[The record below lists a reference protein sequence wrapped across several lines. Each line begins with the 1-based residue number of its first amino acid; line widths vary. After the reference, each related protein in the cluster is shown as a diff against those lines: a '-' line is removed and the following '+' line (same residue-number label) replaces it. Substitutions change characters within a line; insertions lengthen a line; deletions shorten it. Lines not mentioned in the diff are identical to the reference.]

1 MFERVSSWP
10 TMPVLPRRSS
20 VLCVVFLLVVLF
32 WFWLS
37 QTENTTAKAPSVD
50 SASLAASPGLSA
62 TSRAND
68 LDDLCQE
75 ILSATLGDETPLPFK
90 SRSCV
95 HLKPGES
102 AVIGFWQISKDTNGL
117 AVITPELRSD
127 GTMKIEARLLK
138 VSDAVASDKAVRDLF
153 PAPFDVEQSG
163 AMKQEAVKAA
173 LDHLSASGGADLVS
187 MPSILTLPGRKATLQ
202 VGQLEPGSTDPFGGM
217 QHAIELQINPGVPG
231 ADGGLDL
238 DLGLS
243 VK

>member
-1 MFERVSSWP
+1 
-10 TMPVLPRRSS
+10 MPVLPRRSS
-20 VLCVVFLLVVLF
+20 VACVLFLLAVLF
-32 WFWLS
+32 WFWRS
-37 QTENTTAKAPSVD
+37 QTENAAAKAPNAGPES
-50 SASLAASPGLSA
+50 SAASPALSV
-62 TSRAND
+62 TSQASD
-68 LDDLCQE
+68 LDNLYHE

-90 SRSCV
+90 SRSRV

-117 AVITPELRSD
+117 AVITPELKSD
-127 GTMKIEARLLK
+127 GTMKFEASLMK

-153 PAPFDVEQSG
+153 PAPFNVEQSG
-163 AMKQEAVKAA
+163 AMKPEAVKAA

-187 MPSILTLPGRKATLQ
+187 VPSILTLPGRKATLQ

-217 QHAIELQINPGVPG
+217 QHGIELQINPGVPG

>member
-1 MFERVSSWP
+1 MV
-10 TMPVLPRRSS
+10 
-20 VLCVVFLLVVLF
+20 
-32 WFWLS
+32 
-37 QTENTTAKAPSVD
+37 KAPS
-50 SASLAASPGLSA
+50 AGPQSLEVNPALSA
-62 TSRAND
+62 TTRAND
-68 LDDLCQE
+68 LDNLYHE

-90 SRSCV
+90 SRGRV

-127 GTMKIEARLLK
+127 GTIKIEASLLK

-163 AMKQEAVKAA
+163 AMKPDAVKAA

-217 QHAIELQINPGVPG
+217 KHGIELQINPGVPG
-231 ADGGLDL
+231 AEGSLEL